1 MVGKTKDDLGG
12 LFGAEWEAL
21 VSIRVTAGRDLAV
34 ERTVNDYVQCPIV
47 LIPPVE
53 RDTDLDNILGVF
65 KVVLDTTPPD
75 SCDKV
80 ALTRPARVGSETAIP
95 SVFGN
100 AAVRAATRIGVSRVI
115 SSGIH
120 HHGCL
125 LACIDKRCYWLGGRY
140 TRKREGGG
148 VSTSRGCAL
157 ESLNAVR
164 SICVLIPSS
173 VRCNGGTEYFKKR

>member
-53 RDTDLDNILGVF
+53 RDTGLDNILGVF

-100 AAVRAATRIGVSRVI
+100 AAVRAATIPGRPLVI
-115 SSGIH
+115 RGGLGYHPCPLAHIDE
-120 HHGCL
+120 GCY
-125 LACIDKRCYWLGGRY
+125 I
-140 TRKREGGG
+140 
-148 VSTSRGCAL
+148 
-157 ESLNAVR
+157 
-164 SICVLIPSS
+164 I
-173 VRCNGGTEYFKKR
+173 